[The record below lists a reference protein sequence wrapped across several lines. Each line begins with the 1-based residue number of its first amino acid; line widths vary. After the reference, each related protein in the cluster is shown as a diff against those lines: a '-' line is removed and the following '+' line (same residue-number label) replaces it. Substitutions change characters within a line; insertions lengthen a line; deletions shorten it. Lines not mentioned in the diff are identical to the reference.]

1 MFPLGNEA
9 SEPSG
14 LLNKVFNSTR
24 PCSFPFGK
32 FCVEVLSG
40 DHMAATAIAPSSTQ
54 MLVTGSSYAAPGE
67 TSIVVLLKNIESE
80 ALDISIDRRN
90 ASVRTNYLAC
100 RRLGGASAPKLHLHS
115 GTGWPYL
122 PTRRSGAG
130 PAARTERKWWQID
143 YG

>member
-54 MLVTGSSYAAPGE
+54 MLVTGSSYAATVTTCFDNGVSSGCGPNNCTLSFAGSLSSS
-67 TSIVVLLKNIESE
+67 TLAGTYTATPNQPCTG
-80 ALDISIDRRN
+80 RTG
-90 ASVRTNYLAC
+90 SVNTT
-100 RRLGGASAPKLHLHS
+100 K
-115 GTGWPYL
+115 
-122 PTRRSGAG
+122 
-130 PAARTERKWWQID
+130 Q
-143 YG
+143 